1 MHDIHHAV
9 FFSSPHPLTHLFDAV
24 TLIACPIQVSFLRED
39 FILLMQDVV
48 HVILHLSLVPLL
60 HNAHI
65 RDVCQL
71 LVLQSGEGLAR
82 LELES
87 FHLRKLGF

>member
-1 MHDIHHAV
+1 
-9 FFSSPHPLTHLFDAV
+9 
-24 TLIACPIQVSFLRED
+24 
-39 FILLMQDVV
+39 MQDVV

-60 HNAHI
+60 YNAHI

>member
-1 MHDIHHAV
+1 
-9 FFSSPHPLTHLFDAV
+9 
-24 TLIACPIQVSFLRED
+24 
-39 FILLMQDVV
+39 MQDVV
-48 HVILHLSLVPLL
+48 HVILHLSLVSLL